1 MKIVTD
7 NPFIINRKKILY
19 DQRYSMRRLAI
30 EIGVTAQAVA
40 QSINGKTQS
49 LKMHRTICNK
59 LGVSLVNF
67 WPELYGEACRRWGT
81 KPDPKVLA
89 YSTTYETVRAD
100 LKELTGSA

>member
-67 WPELYGEACRRWGT
+67 WPELYGEEIVP
-81 KPDPKVLA
+81 PDMENITSLVVGAL
-89 YSTTYETVRAD
+89 SDRV
-100 LKELTGSA
+100 